1 MRAFTLDT
9 NCIVGVDE
17 KRADEEPFVRALAH
31 AHANATADVSV
42 VAISA
47 SEKQQDGSYIKDFG
61 TFQARLERLEL
72 QHLGL
77 LMPMGYWDIGFYGF
91 SLWCGDEMKMLEER
105 IHKILFPN
113 DELNWPNHCRAKG
126 LDVNS
131 LTSDDYITWR
141 NRKCDVQ
148 AMWCHIY
155 NKRDVFVTTDGRFFR
170 QTKKSALLALG
181 AGRIERPRDAIALI

>member
-105 IHKILFPN
+105 IHKILF
-113 DELNWPNHCRAKG
+113 
-126 LDVNS
+126 
-131 LTSDDYITWR
+131 
-141 NRKCDVQ
+141 
-148 AMWCHIY
+148 
-155 NKRDVFVTTDGRFFR
+155 
-170 QTKKSALLALG
+170 
-181 AGRIERPRDAIALI
+181 